1 MDHINLLDFIVFC
14 LAAYRITHFLVFDK
28 VFDPIRN
35 FFVTRDYGGP
45 IPTFTL
51 QGGSIR
57 KYIGKLLNCHWCTGI
72 WVSFAM
78 VGFNWA
84 FRDAASWFF
93 LALAAAAVLSLIETC
108 WMKAVG
114 FPEMRERREP

>member
-1 MDHINLLDFIVFC
+1 MNLNFLEVIIFC

-45 IPTFTL
+45 IPTFML
-51 QGGSIR
+51 QGGAAR
-57 KYIGKLLNCHWCTGI
+57 RYFGKLLNCHWCTGI

-84 FRDAASWFF
+84 FHDAASWFF

-108 WMKAVG
+108 WTKTVG
-114 FPEMRERREP
+114 FPEMIERREP